1 MSEPLTIDLHADLVC
16 PWCYIGSERLDQAI
30 AGTDVVVRHRP
41 FLLMPD
47 APAEGV
53 DIPDMLRRKYRADPA
68 QLQGRVEQ
76 AARDSGQ
83 TLDLSKQPRSYPTLR
98 AHTLL
103 RHAEARGT
111 QRALTRALYRANFD
125 EGRNLHDVAVLAA
138 LASAHGFS
146 AAEVEALVTDG
157 AELAL
162 TRDATREA
170 SRLGIRGVPFFVFN
184 GKLAVSGAQPVDVL
198 RRALSEAADAG
209 G

>member
-1 MSEPLTIDLHADLVC
+1 VITVDLYADLVC
-16 PWCYIGSERLDQAI
+16 PWCYIGSERLDQAG
-30 AGTDVVVRHRP
+30 AGSELVVRHRP

-83 TLDLSKQPRSYPTLR
+83 ALDLSKQPRSYPTLR

-111 QRALTRALYRANFD
+111 QRALARALYRANFD
-125 EGRNLHDVAVLAA
+125 EGRNIHDPAVLADVA
-138 LASAHGFS
+138 AAHGFT
-146 AAEVEALVTDG
+146 AAEVEALVTSDD
-157 AELAL
+157 ELAA
-162 TRDATREA
+162 TRAATREA
-170 SRLGIRGVPFFVFN
+170 SQLGIRGVPFFVFN

-198 RRALSEAADAG
+198 RAAIREA
-209 G
+209 

>member
-1 MSEPLTIDLHADLVC
+1 VITVDLYADLVC
-16 PWCYIGSERLDQAI
+16 PWCYIGSERLDQAT
-30 AGTDVVVRHRP
+30 AGSEVVVRHRP

-111 QRALTRALYRANFD
+111 QRALARALYRANFD
-125 EGRNLHDVAVLAA
+125 EARNIHDPAVLAEIA
-138 LASAHGFS
+138 AAHGFT
-146 AAEVEALVTDG
+146 AAEVEALVTNDD
-157 AELAL
+157 ELA
-162 TRDATREA
+162 ATRTATGEA
-170 SRLGIRGVPFFVFN
+170 RGLGIRGVPFFVFN

-198 RRALSEAADAG
+198 RAAMREA
-209 G
+209 

>member
-1 MSEPLTIDLHADLVC
+1 MADPLTIDVYADLVC
-16 PWCYIGSERLDQAI
+16 PWCYIGSERLEQAI
-30 AGTDVVVRHRP
+30 AGTDTVVRHRP

-68 QLQGRVEQ
+68 QMFARVEQ

-83 TLDLSKQPRSYPTLR
+83 TLDLTKQPRSYPTLR

-111 QRALTRALYRANFD
+111 QRALARALYRANFD
-125 EGRNLHDVAVLAA
+125 EARNIHDPVVLADI
-138 LASAHGFS
+138 ASAHGFTP
-146 AAEVEALVTDG
+146 AEVEAIVTNDD
-157 AELAL
+157 ELAA

-170 SRLGIRGVPFFVFN
+170 SRMGIRGVPFFVFN
-184 GKLAVSGAQPVDVL
+184 GKMAVSGAQPVDVL
-198 RRALSEAADAG
+198 RAAIREA
-209 G
+209 